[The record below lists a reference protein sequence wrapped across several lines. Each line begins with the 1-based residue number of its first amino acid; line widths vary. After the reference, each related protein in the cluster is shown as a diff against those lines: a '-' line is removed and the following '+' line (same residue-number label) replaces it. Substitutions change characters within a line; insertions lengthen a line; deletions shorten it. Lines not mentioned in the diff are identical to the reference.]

1 MEEVIEDLLIAINN
15 HERIK
20 NSILGKISEWRN
32 NHYEILS
39 QIINDTLLIKIEHNT
54 DTFFALGNSVS
65 SITLKRLYNNQI
77 KPSAYTD
84 LRFNKTLDKLCIF
97 LGYIDL
103 NHFISET
110 KTDKTQKPVEQI
122 DNLDLMKQL
131 KEIVEELCRIEFF
144 ALRNLAGTKLVEF
157 DKVLAKNTPYI
168 KRAKVYRENLS
179 KIGAIFLEDQSNYQV
194 YNYKILSVEDDS
206 IVMETEEFW
215 NINFKIP
222 TGVFPYHKRAHQ
234 LYYFKYQE
242 GKIKI
247 WDNYNPDI
255 CEVIGM

>member
-1 MEEVIEDLLIAINN
+1 MEEVIEDLLVEINN
-15 HERIK
+15 HEKIK
-20 NSILGKISEWRN
+20 NSVLGKISEWRN
-32 NHYEILS
+32 NHYDILS
-39 QIINDTLLIKIEHNT
+39 QIINDALSIQIVQNT

-103 NHFISET
+103 NHFISENKPDKSQ
-110 KTDKTQKPVEQI
+110 KTVEQI
-122 DNLDLMKQL
+122 DNSDLMKQL
-131 KEIVEELCRIEFF
+131 KEIVEELCRIEFI
-144 ALRNLAGTKLVEF
+144 ALRNLEDTTLSEF
-157 DKVLAKNTPYI
+157 DKVLMKNTPFI
-168 KRAKVYRENLS
+168 KRIKVYRANLS
-179 KIGAIFLEDQSNYQV
+179 KIGAVFLEDQSSYQV
-194 YNYKILSVEDDS
+194 YNYKIISVEEDN
-206 IVMETEEFW
+206 IVLETEEFW

-255 CEVIGM
+255 GEVIGM